1 MSAPFWSVAVFGR
14 NEAPTLG
21 SCLAALA
28 AAGRGI
34 NLEVAV
40 MLNGCTD
47 DSTLVARRAME
58 RLGLHGLVCSIPFA
72 DKSNAINAWLH
83 DLAPA
88 ADTYVC
94 VDAYAMVAPDALQ
107 QLGAA
112 LAAAPT
118 ALAAAAMPSTGRSA
132 QHLRQTMRQYSGL
145 HGSLFALRGGFVA
158 RLRAAGL
165 RLPVGLYRGDGLL
178 GAIVLHDLDAVGTA
192 RNDERIALVPKATWA
207 TPRLRPWRP
216 ADLVRYLRR
225 QVRQA
230 RGRLESAAIR
240 EVIYRAGFAGL
251 PADANRMIAEW
262 AAADPRSR
270 APRFWRD
277 PLGWLALRQAR
288 HATPP
293 DPRSLVPEILARF
306 PAAAP
311 ATRIAQAGLHKT
323 GRWRSSDIRHE
334 PEIHISG
341 MGL

>member
-112 LAAAPT
+112 LADLGVQAA
-118 ALAAAAMPSTGRSA
+118 
-132 QHLRQTMRQYSGL
+132 RQGVEHR
-145 HGSLFALRGGFVA
+145 
-158 RLRAAGL
+158 
-165 RLPVGLYRGDGLL
+165 
-178 GAIVLHDLDAVGTA
+178 LDAGPA
-192 RNDERIALVPKATWA
+192 GGLSDLRIGG
-207 TPRLRPWRP
+207 
-216 ADLVRYLRR
+216 VRSRQGDVVTDGAVE
-225 QVRQA
+225 QVRVLCHQ
-230 RGRLESAAIR
+230 RGE
-240 EVIYRAGFAGL
+240 RASLIDGDPVDRRAVHEDPSSIGF
-251 PADANRMIAEW
+251 D
-262 AAADPRSR
+262 
-270 APRFWRD
+270 
-277 PLGWLALRQAR
+277 
-288 HATPP
+288 
-293 DPRSLVPEILARF
+293 
-306 PAAAP
+306 
-311 ATRIAQAGLHKT
+311 
-323 GRWRSSDIRHE
+323 E
-334 PEIHISG
+334 PHQE
-341 MGL
+341 